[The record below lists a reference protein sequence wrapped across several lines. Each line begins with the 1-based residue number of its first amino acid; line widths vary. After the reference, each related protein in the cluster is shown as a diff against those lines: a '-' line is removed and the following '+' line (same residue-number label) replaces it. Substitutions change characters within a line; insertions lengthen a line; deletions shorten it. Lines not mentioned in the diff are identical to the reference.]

1 MSEFPRS
8 VLGDLIVHQKGFP
21 FKSRDY
27 QEDGVPVVRVSNFT
41 DDSIDASDLKFVS
54 ENIASENQKVAL
66 RTDDVIIATVGS
78 WPKNPASIVG
88 KTICV
93 PPEMDGAL
101 MNQNSV
107 ILRVKS
113 NSSVDQKYLFIVLKT
128 KLFSEYLV
136 STAQGSANQASVTLS
151 DIFSYEVEWP
161 EKEIRESIVSMI
173 DSMNQKITLNR
184 QTNQT
189 LEQIAQAI
197 FKSWFVD
204 FEPVKA
210 KIKAKQEWAKNMTAK
225 DGGNDEIAEINFV
238 ELAALCAISGKTEE
252 QFKGLD
258 EATLQQLKTTAALF
272 PDDLVDS
279 ELGGIPDG
287 WEVRPLGNYIK
298 IKRGGS
304 PRPIKDYIVEKGFP
318 WTKIADA
325 TAEPSPFLFKTKE
338 CIREEG
344 LKKTTLLKKGS
355 LILSNSATPGLP
367 KFLELDACIHDGWL
381 HFPEKKLFTNMYLY
395 QLFLVIRKELVAQGN
410 GSVFTNLKTDILRN
424 QVVVAPSQEVID
436 QFDKTVTLI
445 FIKLKENCKE
455 INTLVDIRDTLLP
468 KLLSGELAIAEPSN
482 YEVNK

>member
-252 QFKGLD
+252 QLKGLD

>member
-210 KIKAKQEWAKNMTAK
+210 KIKAMSPLS
-225 DGGNDEIAEINFV
+225 V
-238 ELAALCAISGKTEE
+238 E
-252 QFKGLD
+252 F
-258 EATLQQLKTTAALF
+258 
-272 PDDLVDS
+272 
-279 ELGGIPDG
+279 
-287 WEVRPLGNYIK
+287 
-298 IKRGGS
+298 
-304 PRPIKDYIVEKGFP
+304 
-318 WTKIADA
+318 
-325 TAEPSPFLFKTKE
+325 
-338 CIREEG
+338 
-344 LKKTTLLKKGS
+344 
-355 LILSNSATPGLP
+355 
-367 KFLELDACIHDGWL
+367 
-381 HFPEKKLFTNMYLY
+381 
-395 QLFLVIRKELVAQGN
+395 
-410 GSVFTNLKTDILRN
+410 
-424 QVVVAPSQEVID
+424 
-436 QFDKTVTLI
+436 
-445 FIKLKENCKE
+445 
-455 INTLVDIRDTLLP
+455 
-468 KLLSGELAIAEPSN
+468 
-482 YEVNK
+482 